1 MAAKGIYSLVHC
13 FIYIYKSHT
22 LKQQSSSVYITSMM
36 KDAWMRKRQ
45 SKPTSTRNLKG
56 YTWQAKVSTF
66 QALLP
71 NKYKIRN
78 QMKMYDYIPSSS
90 STNEQ
95 QSPLTLELNEI
106 TYAKIQAYRR
116 DPILQ
121 Q

>member
-1 MAAKGIYSLVHC
+1 
-13 FIYIYKSHT
+13 
-22 LKQQSSSVYITSMM
+22 MM

-45 SKPTSTRNLKG
+45 SKPTSTRNLEW

-78 QMKMYDYIPSSS
+78 HMKMYDHIIF

-95 QSPLTLELNEI
+95 QSPLTLGLNEI
-106 TYAKIQAYRR
+106 TYAKI
-116 DPILQ
+116 
-121 Q
+121 

>member
-1 MAAKGIYSLVHC
+1 
-13 FIYIYKSHT
+13 
-22 LKQQSSSVYITSMM
+22 
-36 KDAWMRKRQ
+36 
-45 SKPTSTRNLKG
+45 
-56 YTWQAKVSTF
+56 
-66 QALLP
+66 
-71 NKYKIRN
+71 
-78 QMKMYDYIPSSS
+78 MKMYDYIPSSS